1 MKDKIYKV
9 EGYDKDNDVY
19 VKYWEGKDL
28 KVAKIVSEVLNN
40 IANKDELVRYTSGGQ
55 KEPIDWVQVSD
66 ENDELVFLPNENEIE
81 EEILLD

>member
-28 KVAKIVSEVLNN
+28 EVAKVVSEVLNN
-40 IANKDELVRYTSGGQ
+40 IANKDELVRYTSDGQ

-66 ENDELVFLPNENEIE
+66 ENDELVFLSDNEERE
-81 EEILLD
+81 DLEM

>member
-9 EGYDKDNDVY
+9 EGYDKDSDVY

-28 KVAKIVSEVLNN
+28 EVAKVVSEVLNN
-40 IANKDELVRYTSGGQ
+40 IANKDELVRYTSNGQ

-66 ENDELVFLPNENEIE
+66 ENDELVFLSDNEERE
-81 EEILLD
+81 DLEM

>member
-19 VKYWEGKDL
+19 VKYWEGEDL
-28 KVAKIVSEVLNN
+28 EVAKVVSEVLNN
-40 IANKDELVRYTSGGQ
+40 IANKDELVRYTSDGQ

-66 ENDELVFLPNENEIE
+66 ENDELVFLSDNEERE
-81 EEILLD
+81 DLEM

>member
-28 KVAKIVSEVLNN
+28 EVAKVVSEVLNN
-40 IANKDELVRYTSGGQ
+40 IANKDELVRYTSDGQ

-66 ENDELVFLPNENEIE
+66 ENDELVFLNDNEERE
-81 EEILLD
+81 DLEM

>member
-1 MKDKIYKV
+1 MMKDKIYKV

-28 KVAKIVSEVLNN
+28 EFAKVVSEVLNN
-40 IANKDELVRYTSGGQ
+40 IANKDELVRYTSDGQ

-66 ENDELVFLPNENEIE
+66 ENDEIVFLNDNEERE
-81 EEILLD
+81 DLEM

>member
-1 MKDKIYKV
+1 MKEKVYKV

-28 KVAKIVSEVLNN
+28 EVAKVVGEVLNN
-40 IANKDELVRYTSGGQ
+40 IANKDELVRYTSDGQ

-66 ENDELVFLPNENEIE
+66 ENDELVFLSDNEERE
-81 EEILLD
+81 DLEM